1 MRALLAK
8 DIAPFTK
15 ILAKMEL
22 KDIIKAVFTK
32 KDDATDKEAKEG
44 EMVSTLLSG
53 ILENYHKAE
62 GEFFSFIANLEGK
75 TAEDIARMPLPEFI
89 QILTE
94 LFSEKN
100 LPFLKSV
107 SK

>member
-15 ILAKMEL
+15 VLAKMEL
-22 KDIIKAVFTK
+22 HDTIKAMFTK
-32 KDDATDKEAKEG
+32 KGDTVDREG

-53 ILENYHKAE
+53 IIENYHKVE
-62 GEFFSFIANLEGK
+62 GELFAFIANLESK
-75 TAEDIARMPLPEFI
+75 TVEEIAEMPLSDFI
-89 QILTE
+89 QLLTE

-107 SK
+107 SR